1 MVHQTAGALRDR
13 VKEVA
18 ASISWHL
25 FAAKLIERFVYSDN
39 RFNFVKR
46 WWTIRHVTNALR
58 KWRYELIRRVEFLV
72 THYGPDEEVGEATRE
87 LILLPEYDWFALWP
101 SDRPRWDDLWPR
113 DDLLHGLHGLPDGL
127 PLLPELPRQPGVED
141 VD

>member
-1 MVHQTAGALRDR
+1 MRVKRLMVHQTAGALRDR

-25 FAAKLIERFVYSDN
+25 FAATLIRRYVYSDN

-58 KWRYELIRRVEFLV
+58 KWRYELVDRVDFLV
-72 THYGPDEEVGEATRE
+72 THYGPDEEVGEGTRE

-113 DDLLHGLHGLPDGL
+113 DDPLHGL
-127 PLLPELPRQPGVED
+127 PLLPELPGQPGVED

>member
-1 MVHQTAGALRDR
+1 MHLMVHQTASALRDR

-25 FAAKLIERFVYSDN
+25 FAAKLIERYFYSDS

-46 WWTIRHVTNALR
+46 WWTIRHVTDGLR
-58 KWRYELIRRVEFLV
+58 KWRYELVDRVEFLE
-72 THYGPDEEVGEATRE
+72 THYAPDEEVGEATRA
-87 LILLPEYDWFALWP
+87 LIVLPEGDWFALWP
-101 SDRPRWDDLWPR
+101 SDRPWWDDLLPR
-113 DDLLHGLHGLPDGL
+113 DDLLRGFHWLPAA
-127 PLLPELPRQPGVED
+127 PGD